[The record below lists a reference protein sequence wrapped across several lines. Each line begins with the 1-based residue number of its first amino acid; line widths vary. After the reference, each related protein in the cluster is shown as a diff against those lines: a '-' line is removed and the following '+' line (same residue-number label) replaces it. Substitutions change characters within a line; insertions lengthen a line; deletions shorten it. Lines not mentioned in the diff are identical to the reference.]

1 MKCQKMLTLQ
11 IDLHMPLLVSL
22 GTTAI
27 GYGIDCCS
35 NTGNLLSYCITLV
48 YTYKLVLVTLQ
59 TFPPS
64 LLLLSVPCNLSI
76 RESKVHV
83 VYTTEITHMCSC

>member
-1 MKCQKMLTLQ
+1 MLTLQ

-27 GYGIDCCS
+27 GYGIDCRS

-48 YTYKLVLVTLQ
+48 YTYKLALVTLQ

-76 RESKVHV
+76 RV
-83 VYTTEITHMCSC
+83 VYTTEITHMCSCKSYYVITQK